1 MENKNPKGE
10 EMKHTPKISFSLGL
24 VWHMTVLA
32 QDPKLTALSWIDTNT
47 ETIKRLNKNIWT
59 YAETGL
65 QEFKSSKE
73 LMDFLKSNGFKVE
86 AGVAGMPTAFV
97 ATYGSGSP
105 VIGILAEYDALPGLS
120 QDAIPERK
128 ERAGIEAG
136 HGCGHSVFGTA
147 STAGAIAAKKAME
160 SGKSK
165 GTIRLYGTPAE
176 ETGIGKTYMLREGLF
191 KDCDVILSWHAG
203 DRTAASYSYTKAN
216 VSVKFRFSGLPAH
229 ASTSPHEGR
238 SALDAVELMNNG
250 VNYMREHVREDAR
263 IHYVIT
269 NGGGQPNVVPP
280 EAEVW
285 YYIRANKHTDVEK
298 TFEWITDIARGA
310 AQMTRTTLSSVHVD
324 ADMHEVLP
332 NRVLSEIIVKNLQ
345 FVGPPKFTDEEKA
358 FAMKTQEPLG
368 RKFDKALSEDVERL
382 PERPFQGLASTD
394 VGDISWF
401 VPVGQ
406 LTAATHTF
414 GAPGH
419 SWQIVACTG
428 TSIGEKGMTVAA
440 KALACTAVELMMS
453 PELVRHAKDDF
464 RKIRDPLNY
473 ITLIPEGQKAP
484 KAIR

>member
-1 MENKNPKGE
+1 MRER
-10 EMKHTPKISFSLGL
+10 HVLVHWLTLACVSASFS
-24 VWHMTVLA
+24 
-32 QDPKLTALSWIDTNT
+32 QDNKTTATGWIDANA
-47 ETIKRLNKNIWT
+47 ESIKRINKNIWT

-65 QEFKSSKE
+65 EEFKSSSD
-73 LMDFLKSNGFKVE
+73 LISVLKSNGFTVE

-97 ATYGSGSP
+97 ASYGSGSP
-105 VIGILAEYDALPGLS
+105 IIGILAEYDALPGLS
-120 QDAIPERK
+120 QEAVPERK
-128 ERAGIEAG
+128 ERAGVTAG

-147 STAGAIAAKKAME
+147 STSAAIAVKKAME
-160 SGKSK
+160 SRKVK

-203 DRTAASYSYTKAN
+203 DRTAASYSYSKAN
-216 VSVKFRFSGLPAH
+216 VSVKFHFSGLPAH

-238 SALDAVELMNNG
+238 SALDAVELMDNG

-298 TFEWITDIARGA
+298 YYEWITEIAKGA
-310 AQMTRTTLSSVHVD
+310 AMMTRTKLTAVRVD

-332 NRVLSEIIVKNLQ
+332 NRALSELITKNLQ
-345 FVGPPKFTDEEKA
+345 YVGAPKFTEEEKR
-358 FAMKTQEPLG
+358 FASKTQEPLG
-368 RKFDKALSEDVERL
+368 RTFEKALSEEVEKL
-382 PERPFQGLASTD
+382 PDQPYQGLASTD

-406 LTAATHTF
+406 LTAATNTF

-428 TSIGEKGMTVAA
+428 TSIGEKGMLVAA
-440 KALACTAVELMMS
+440 KALACTAIDLLQS
-453 PELVRHAKDDF
+453 PELVLKAKDDF
-464 RKIRDPLNY
+464 RKIREPLKY

-484 KAIR
+484 KSIR